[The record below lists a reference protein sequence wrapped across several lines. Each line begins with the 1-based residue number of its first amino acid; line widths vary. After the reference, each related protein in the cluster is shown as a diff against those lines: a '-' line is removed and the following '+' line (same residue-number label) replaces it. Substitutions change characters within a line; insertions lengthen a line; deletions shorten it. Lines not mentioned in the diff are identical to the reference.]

1 MISTPLSRNTTRLKA
16 SSKGTSGQL
25 APGGV
30 GNSWAICAHT
40 WAPTS
45 GAGTSWRRTR
55 LGSARIVATHSS
67 ARIPGTSQSKPSGAR
82 RPSTSTGTWTLTP
95 SSGWPGSNT

>member
-1 MISTPLSRNTTRLKA
+1 MISTPLSRKTTRLKA

-30 GNSWAICAHT
+30 GNSCSIWART

-67 ARIPGTSQSKPSGAR
+67 ARIPGTSQSKPSGLSL
-82 RPSTSTGTWTLTP
+82 PSTSTGTWTLTP
-95 SSGWPGSNT
+95 SSG